1 MCLSLNQCCVCGTIT
16 KENTQID
23 TDLIFMEPWMR
34 TTVDGYGK
42 ITSKMRDLVSNLD
55 LRVSARLT

>member
-1 MCLSLNQCCVCGTIT
+1 MCLSLNQCCICGTIT

-23 TDLIFMEPWMR
+23 TDLIFMELWIG